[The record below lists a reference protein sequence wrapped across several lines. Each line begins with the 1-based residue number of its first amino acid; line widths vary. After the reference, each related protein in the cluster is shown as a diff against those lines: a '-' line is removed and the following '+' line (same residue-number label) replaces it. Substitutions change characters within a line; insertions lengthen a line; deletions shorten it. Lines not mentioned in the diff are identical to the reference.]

1 MFILLS
7 GEDEFSAHE
16 ELARLRASSDF
27 GYNQDSFVGEDADL
41 AAIRAACGTM
51 PFLAEKRLV
60 VVEGLPKPKRG
71 KGDAPESETGGDNDN
86 ASAPATAEQE
96 TPVTS
101 PAPKGKRGK
110 KGAAPTLGPLA
121 FAKGL
126 AEYAP
131 QAPETTLLVAL
142 VPEKLKP
149 DHPLMRAALSHGKS
163 LVFTKPGGVQ
173 LHEWVVRR
181 ARAQGHRIAP
191 EVARTLVGAVGDD
204 LRTLASE
211 IDKLGTYVGAGREIR
226 LEDVEALTPIS
237 RQAKVFDLTDALARR
252 DTAMALRLL
261 HELLAQGESPLGIVA
276 LTAFQ
281 TRALMQ
287 VKLLTERGIGAYQ
300 IASTA
305 GLAPFVVEKSLALA
319 RRFTF
324 AQLEA
329 AHRTLLSIDI
339 ALKRS
344 RMTPELALDLLVLEF
359 GRTPPRERGPV

>member
-27 GYNQDSFVGEDADL
+27 GYNQDSFAGEDADL
-41 AAIRAACGTM
+41 AAIRAACDTM
-51 PFLAEKRLV
+51 PFLAEQRLV

-71 KGDAPESETGGDNDN
+71 KGDELEAEGDDER
-86 ASAPATAEQE
+86 ASAPAAEQE
-96 TPVTS
+96 TPAAT
-101 PAPKGKRGK
+101 KGKRGK

-126 AEYAP
+126 AEYVSRL
-131 QAPETTLLVAL
+131 PETTLLVAMIS
-142 VPEKLKP
+142 EKLKP

-163 LVFTKPGGVQ
+163 LVFTKPGGAQ
-173 LHEWVVRR
+173 LTEWVVRR
-181 ARAQGHRIAP
+181 ARAQRHRIAP

-204 LRTLASE
+204 LRLLASE
-211 IDKLGTYVGAGREIR
+211 IDKLGTYVGAGGEIR

-252 DTAMALRLL
+252 DTATALRLL

-287 VKLLTERGIGAYQ
+287 VKLLTERGMGAYQ

-305 GLAPFVVEKSLALA
+305 GLAPFVVEKSLPLA

-329 AHRTLLSIDI
+329 AHHTLLAIDI

-359 GRTPPRERGPV
+359 GKIIH